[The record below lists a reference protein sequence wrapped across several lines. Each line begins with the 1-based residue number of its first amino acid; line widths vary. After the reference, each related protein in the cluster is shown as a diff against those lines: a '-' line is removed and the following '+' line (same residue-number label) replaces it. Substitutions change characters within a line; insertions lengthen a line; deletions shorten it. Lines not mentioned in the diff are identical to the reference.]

1 MHLSISSPENR
12 HDEHSK
18 IYYGYIKS
26 IDQYMIGS
34 EKEVTK
40 AAGGKGTLADDNFMD
55 LPISELKDDV
65 RSVFSGCSRRSSV
78 SKASTVAQEDAKLQ
92 KILSEK
98 KLEQLKRAKE
108 RRLKEEQLRLDNQI
122 AEAEDVVKLA
132 KTKVQFYEEL
142 EDASPSPVSRANSM
156 QDITCEDKPK
166 GNEIEYLNSEELEDP
181 TKEVEIMDHK
191 PTLKDERS
199 VLSAPVAEVP
209 APRGSPLFSS
219 TPGEV
224 AVPKFHV

>member
-1 MHLSISSPENR
+1 MRLDAQWKQYAHVYYDLIQLPPDRGAEKEHEENR

-18 IYYGYIKS
+18 IYYDYIKS

-40 AAGGKGTLADDNFMD
+40 AAGGKGTVADDKFMDLIQIVSPD

-65 RSVFSGCSRRSSV
+65 RSVFSSCSRRSSV
-78 SKASTVAQEDAKLQ
+78 SKASTVAQEDAKLR

-108 RRLKEEQLRLDNQI
+108 RRLNEEQLRLDNQI
-122 AEAEDVVKLA
+122 AEAEDVVELA

-142 EDASPSPVSRANSM
+142 KDAL
-156 QDITCEDKPK
+156 ITK
-166 GNEIEYLNSEELEDP
+166 
-181 TKEVEIMDHK
+181 
-191 PTLKDERS
+191 
-199 VLSAPVAEVP
+199 
-209 APRGSPLFSS
+209 SS
-219 TPGEV
+219 
-224 AVPKFHV
+224 